1 MKPLLRLPTAIRRR
15 PWGSSRNAGSP
26 ASSSSPTKAAR
37 GPHLLGRA
45 RSGELGSDGS
55 PIDALGKSE
64 SVTVDRRSFVL
75 EHSGSRDLRDV
86 YDMEN
91 TRELGVG
98 GFGTVH
104 RVSLKG
110 ATSVLRAVKSVKKA
124 SLKAESCVRREIAIL
139 RCLDHP
145 CICRL
150 LETFE
155 DHRHIYLVLEL
166 IDGRELFDEIVE
178 RGSLDENRSA
188 LIMQQVLSGLQYC
201 HDKNVVHRDLKP
213 ENIMVQRDHVLEEG
227 GCSVHVPEVKII
239 DFGLAVV
246 NGNSARRASGSL
258 GGSRDYMAP
267 EVRRGQTCFQP
278 ASDIWSAGM
287 VLHALLLGG
296 LPPFKVLIG
305 EEPVGQDGRWD
316 GVSPAAQELL
326 RQMLQVQPG
335 MRCTAKQA
343 AEHHWTRGH
352 ARLASSPEQV
362 ANTMAS
368 FAAFHKRVK
377 LQRAALTALA
387 MQLTNQQLSDVREQF
402 LCLDSDGNGTISK
415 EELLNNIEAIAP
427 SSVGDVREWA
437 ESVFDSIDTDGSKE
451 IDYTEWVAAA
461 MNESLFRSEEAIR
474 AAFRVFD
481 ADGDGR
487 IDTAEFARVL
497 KQSPQEIA
505 ALMPQFDTN
514 GDGVLDFNE
523 FKNLFLRL
531 PHLTELDSQRPHS
544 HRGPEFLCE
553 PRVQAATTKMS
564 L

>member
-1 MKPLLRLPTAIRRR
+1 M
-15 PWGSSRNAGSP
+15 
-26 ASSSSPTKAAR
+26 R
-37 GPHLLGRA
+37 GPHLLGRV
-45 RSGELGSDGS
+45 RSGESGSDGS
-55 PIDALGKSE
+55 PLDALVKSDPGE

-75 EHSGSRDLRDV
+75 EHNGSRDLKDV

-98 GFGTVH
+98 GFGRVH

-110 ATSVLRAVKSVKKA
+110 ATSVLRAVKTVKKA

-201 HDKNVVHRDLKP
+201 HDKNVIHRDLKP
-213 ENIMVQRDHVLEEG
+213 ENIMVQRDVVLEDA
-227 GCSVHVPEVKII
+227 GCSVLVPEVKII

-246 NGNSARRASGSL
+246 NGHSARRASGSL

-267 EVRRGQTCFQP
+267 EARQQTCFQP
-278 ASDIWSAGM
+278 ACDIWSAGM
-287 VLHALLLGG
+287 VLHALLLGR

-305 EEPVGQDGRWD
+305 EEPVGHDGKWD
-316 GVSPAAQELL
+316 GVSPAARELL
-326 RQMLQVQPG
+326 CGMLQVQPEL
-335 MRCTAKQA
+335 RCTAKQS
-343 AEHHWTRGH
+343 AEHRWTRGH
-352 ARLASSPEQV
+352 GRVASSPEQV
-362 ANTMAS
+362 ANTMAN
-368 FAAFHKRVK
+368 FLAFHKRVK

-402 LCLDSDGNGTISK
+402 LYLDSDGNGTISK
-415 EELLNNIEAIAP
+415 EELLNKIEAIAP
-427 SSVGDVREWA
+427 SSVSDVREWA

-461 MNESLFRSEEAIR
+461 MNESLFRSEEAVR

-497 KQSPQEIA
+497 KQSPQEIDT
-505 ALMPQFDTN
+505 LMPQFDTN

-531 PHLTELDSQRPHS
+531 PHVTELEFQRPHCHHGS
-544 HRGPEFLCE
+544 HRGEVAGSSGAEFLCDT
-553 PRVQAATTKMS
+553 RVQATTTKMS